1 MDPEIRPLT
10 VAESEAL
17 EAGLNLASRLADA
30 PQPLRSDQ
38 IEALYNLIYGSDVRK
53 TDHIIAVGLA
63 FGDELL
69 RHGAFEWVRVID
81 DYGDETCVAIR
92 GLSVYCAPISM
103 IQKRLSRGELPDF
116 VELRKATIS
125 SMEDMVTTKTEERD
139 W

>member
-10 VAESEAL
+10 VAEVEAL

-30 PQPLRSDQ
+30 PRPLRSDQ
-38 IEALYNLIYGSDVRK
+38 IEALYNLIYGSDARK

-63 FGDELL
+63 FGDDLL

-81 DYGDETCVAIR
+81 DYGDETCVAIP

-103 IQKRLSRGELPDF
+103 IQKRLSRGELPGF